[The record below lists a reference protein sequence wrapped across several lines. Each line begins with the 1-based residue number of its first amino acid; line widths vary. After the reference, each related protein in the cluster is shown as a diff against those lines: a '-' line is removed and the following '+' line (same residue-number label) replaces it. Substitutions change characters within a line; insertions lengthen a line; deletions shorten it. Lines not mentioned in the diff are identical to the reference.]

1 MRPQPQD
8 RMRDWRGS
16 GKLDGKTA
24 LVTGGDSG
32 IGRAVAIGFAKE
44 GADVAILYK
53 EEHQDAEETK
63 RLIEAEGRRVY
74 YPGDTDAIPEMD
86 RIRADIV
93 LMPVGGTYTMTAAE
107 AADAVN
113 RMKPVVAV
121 PIHWGDIVGS
131 EADAKKFKEYSMVPV
146 EIKPNRQLALALRWL
161 TQYAAGRRG
170 VGMPK
175 AVALE
180 LLDAYNNQ
188 GNIIKKRDDTHK
200 MAQANKAFAHYA
212 W

>member
-1 MRPQPQD
+1 MSRRRKTIKRPKQMDPKYGSEMVAHMINYLMRK
-8 RMRDWRGS
+8 
-16 GKLDGKTA
+16 GKKTIA
-24 LVTGGDSG
+24 ESIVYGAIEE
-32 IGRAVAIGFAKE
+32 IGRKMEGEDPLEVVSKAVNNMKPRVE
-44 GADVAILYK
+44 VK
-53 EEHQDAEETK
+53 S
-63 RLIEAEGRRVY
+63 RRV
-74 YPGDTDAIPEMD
+74 
-86 RIRADIV
+86 
-93 LMPVGGTYTMTAAE
+93 GGSTYQ
-107 AADAVN
+107 
-113 RMKPVVAV
+113 
-121 PIHWGDIVGS
+121 
-131 EADAKKFKEYSMVPV
+131 VPV

-161 TQYAAGRRG
+161 TQYASGRRG